1 MRSLQRLQ
9 PALLGLL
16 FLGAWEAGVRLSGVA
31 SFILPPPSLV
41 AARFAQA
48 GYTVF
53 SLSNEGALLNGAIR
67 GFLDG
72 TRRALA

>member
-1 MRSLQRLQ
+1 MLWK
-9 PALLGLL
+9 P
-16 FLGAWEAGVRLSGVA
+16 ED
-31 SFILPPPSLV
+31 